1 MMIDYDDDGI
11 IIIYNNNKSNY
22 NAKQQL
28 NYDCNKCD
36 NNYQSSLQSQR
47 DEAYYF
53 FLNDRS
59 VLGTIIIRTQ
69 FEVVIVVV
77 KPAAVV

>member
-1 MMIDYDDDGI
+1 MANNNISYNMIDDDDDGR

-47 DEAYYF
+47 DEAQ
-53 FLNDRS
+53 S
-59 VLGTIIIRTQ
+59 
-69 FEVVIVVV
+69 
-77 KPAAVV
+77 